1 MQEEYNQFEISIMTY
16 FVTEIPLFIIVML
29 NEIDFIVVYARIYF
43 IQACEINECQL
54 LYNPFC
60 YI

>member
-16 FVTEIPLFIIVML
+16 FETEIPLFIIVML

-43 IQACEINECQL
+43 IQACEINECQF